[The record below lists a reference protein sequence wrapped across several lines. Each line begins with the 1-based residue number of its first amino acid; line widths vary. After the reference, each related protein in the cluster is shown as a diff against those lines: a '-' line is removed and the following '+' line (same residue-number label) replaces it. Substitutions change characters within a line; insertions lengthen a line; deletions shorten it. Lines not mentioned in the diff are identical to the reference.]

1 MLVTSSDIDIFPKIL
16 VVWKMVNINFASRII
31 MKMYMKKIIL
41 LLVLAISLSS
51 CYTTS
56 MSGSPAAVSAGAS
69 IGGVLGSIVGE
80 RAGGWSGS
88 QFGALVGT
96 VAGAAVG
103 NAVTTPRQEKVEVEE
118 RYPESRPT
126 EPYYAPSG
134 LCVTNIRFIDD
145 NRNHIIDAGESC
157 KLVFDIVNEGEV
169 SAYNITPVVE
179 EISGMKHIGISS
191 SVQISYLPQGDRVR
205 YTASIVG
212 GNRLKAGEAIFR
224 VYTTES
230 NGAVSEM
237 HEFSL
242 PTARRVK

>member
-1 MLVTSSDIDIFPKIL
+1 
-16 VVWKMVNINFASRII
+16 
-31 MKMYMKKIIL
+31 MKKIL
-41 LLVLAISLSS
+41 LLLMLAVSLSS
-51 CYTTS
+51 CYTAS

-80 RAGGWSGS
+80 RAGGWNGS

-103 NAVTTPRQEKVEVEE
+103 NAVTTPRHEKIEE
-118 RYPESRPT
+118 SYPGNRPA

-134 LCVTNIRFIDD
+134 LRITNIRFIDD

-157 KLVFDIVNEGEV
+157 KLVFDIVNEGDV

-179 EISGMKHIGISS
+179 EINGMKHIGISS

-212 GNRLKAGEAIFR
+212 GNRLKTGEAFFR

-230 NGAVSEM
+230 NGAVSEV

-242 PTARRVK
+242 PTSKRLK

>member
-1 MLVTSSDIDIFPKIL
+1 
-16 VVWKMVNINFASRII
+16 
-31 MKMYMKKIIL
+31 MKKIL
-41 LLVLAISLSS
+41 LLLMLAVSLSS
-51 CYTTS
+51 CYTAS

-80 RAGGWSGS
+80 RAGGWNGS

-103 NAVTTPRQEKVEVEE
+103 NAVTTPRQEKVE
-118 RYPESRPT
+118 ESYLGNRPA

-134 LCVTNIRFIDD
+134 LRITNIRFIDD

-157 KLVFDIVNEGEV
+157 KLVFDIVNEGDV
-169 SAYNITPVVE
+169 SAYNITPMVE
-179 EISGMKHIGISS
+179 EVNGMKHIGISS

-205 YTASIVG
+205 YTTSIVG
-212 GNRLKAGEAIFR
+212 GKRLKTGEAVFR

-230 NGAVSEM
+230 NGAVSEV

-242 PTARRVK
+242 PTSKRLK